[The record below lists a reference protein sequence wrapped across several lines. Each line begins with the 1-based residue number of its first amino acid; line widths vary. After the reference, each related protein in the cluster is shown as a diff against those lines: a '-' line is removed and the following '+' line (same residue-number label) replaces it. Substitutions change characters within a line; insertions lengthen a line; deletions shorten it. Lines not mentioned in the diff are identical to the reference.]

1 MENNYVPYGRSAHF
15 ASDQT
20 NDDHFRREV
29 YIRVIDK
36 ISQKLNSRFDEVNME
51 LLTYMAALNPTDY
64 FASFDANKVHRL
76 AEFYPNE
83 FSSSDLLRL
92 DLQLENFINDMRKD
106 ELFKGIN
113 NLIDLSVKLVE
124 IKRDKVYH
132 WVYLLIKLVLLL
144 PVATASLERIF
155 SAMTFIKNKLRNK
168 MGDSLLDHCLVT
180 FIERDIFLQLSEE
193 EIINTFMAIRRH
205 MSDKKQQ

>member
-1 MENNYVPYGRSAHF
+1 
-15 ASDQT
+15 
-20 NDDHFRREV
+20 
-29 YIRVIDK
+29 
-36 ISQKLNSRFDEVNME
+36 
-51 LLTYMAALNPTDY
+51 MAALNLADS